1 MSNVM
6 GTLLDHGDEVIV
18 LAPYWVTYPEI
29 IKFCK
34 GVPKI
39 IYTSPFDVFK
49 PSIDEIKK
57 SISPRTKA
65 IIVNS
70 PNNPTGTHYT
80 DEWMGEFAALMK
92 EHPHVNIICD
102 EIYYQLFYFDPKPTY
117 YYQKDPDLL
126 SRTII
131 VDGISKTL
139 ASTGLRLGWLTPDQ
153 TLWIPAQPDDTGRDK
168 QVMILG
174 LDYFNSSAL
183 FDAATDSKTLDLV
196 QLFLNDENIELFSKG
211 QTFYKEGSV
220 GKLKRASNP
229 KLLHQVRLIFF
240 DFFLPFFSPHFFL
253 IFSLFFF

>member
-1 MSNVM
+1 MMMMRTAARQAARYIHQTPLRRYLSSSITIQDLEMNVADLHTDDSLERAKHIYDQF
-6 GTLLDHGDEVIV
+6 GCLIVRGLNEQYVANISQHADAIFQQSLKLLENGQ
-18 LAPYWVTYPEI
+18 A
-29 IKFCK
+29 
-34 GVPKI
+34 
-39 IYTSPFDVFK
+39 
-49 PSIDEIKK
+49 
-57 SISPRTKA
+57 
-65 IIVNS
+65 
-70 PNNPTGTHYT
+70 
-80 DEWMGEFAALMK
+80 K
-92 EHPHVNIICD
+92 EHIN
-102 EIYYQLFYFDPKPTY
+102 E
-117 YYQKDPDLL
+117 
-126 SRTII
+126 
-131 VDGISKTL
+131 
-139 ASTGLRLGWLTPDQ
+139 ASGLRLGWLTPDQ